1 MSAMKQLLVF
11 LIFFVSRIVWSY
23 VLTTNLSKSVSGFVL
38 NNNLQTEDLNKTR
51 TDKNYSHSLN
61 ASDESAFV
69 LFPSFDVENVSTVT
83 TKLLTDTKTLF
94 VHNSTYK
101 TNTETPALI
110 ASVPQ
115 ERKLAT
121 LATNMF
127 AATTA
132 DRNNSNST
140 FSLTTSGRNSNS
152 PARYFST
159 SPFPKIVTRSVTLY
173 VSTIRSRNFSTIS
186 TLVYNTANFENDS
199 TKTLPLSR
207 TTTSDQSLNNEALNS
222 DTTTAFT
229 TAPVTDDY
237 SSRNITQDPSS
248 LILADSTSRDFLI
261 YILGS
266 ALAVFLVVLFYVVGC
281 FYLYQTRRN

>member
-1 MSAMKQLLVF
+1 MSAMKQLMVF
-11 LIFFVSRIVWSY
+11 LIFFVSRVVWSY
-23 VLTTNLSKSVSGFVL
+23 VLTASLSKPVSGSVP
-38 NNNLQTEDLNKTR
+38 NNNLQAEDLNKTR
-51 TDKNYSHSLN
+51 TSKNYPHSLN

-69 LFPSFDVENVSTVT
+69 LFPDLNVENVSTVT

-121 LATNMF
+121 VAKNLF
-127 AATTA
+127 AATTS
-132 DRNNSNST
+132 DKNKSST
-140 FSLTTSGRNSNS
+140 FSLTTSGLNSNS
-152 PARYFST
+152 PARHFST

-173 VSTIRSRNFSTIS
+173 ISTIRGRNSSTIS
-186 TLVYNTANFENDS
+186 TLVYDTANFENDS
-199 TKTLPLSR
+199 TKTMPLSR
-207 TTTSDQSLNNEALNS
+207 AATSDKSSNNEALNS

-229 TAPVTDDY
+229 TIPVTDDN
-237 SSRNITQDPSS
+237 SSRNITQGPSS
-248 LILADSTSRDFLI
+248 IIMTDSTSRDFLI
-261 YILGS
+261 DFIGS

-281 FYLYQTRRN
+281 FYLYQTRHN

>member
-1 MSAMKQLLVF
+1 MKQLLVF
-11 LIFFVSRIVWSY
+11 LIFFVSRVVWSY
-23 VLTTNLSKSVSGFVL
+23 VLTTNLSKPVSGFVS
-38 NNNLQTEDLNKTR
+38 NNNLQAEDLNKTR
-51 TDKNYSHSLN
+51 AGKNYSHPLN

-69 LFPSFDVENVSTVT
+69 LFPGLNVENVSTVT
-83 TKLLTDTKTLF
+83 TKLFTDNEALS

-121 LATNMF
+121 VAKNLF
-127 AATTA
+127 APTTS
-132 DRNNSNST
+132 DRNKSST

-159 SPFPKIVTRSVTLY
+159 SPLPKIVTRSVTLY
-173 VSTIRSRNFSTIS
+173 MSTIRGRNSSTIS
-186 TLVYNTANFENDS
+186 TLVYDTTNFENGS
-199 TKTLPLSR
+199 TKTMPLSR
-207 TTTSDQSLNNEALNS
+207 AATSDQSFNNDALNS
-222 DTTTAFT
+222 DTTTAFIT
-229 TAPVTDDY
+229 VPVTDDY
-237 SSRNITQDPSS
+237 SSKNITQGPSS

-261 YILGS
+261 YFLGS

-281 FYLYQTRRN
+281 FYLHQTRHN